1 MRDAE
6 PTLDLEKFRGG
17 RRSSSKRSRKRE
29 IDQKTEKE
37 LLRGYGY
44 QKRLKIQ
51 ILKLSI
57 KLILNEKKKQKKDKK
72 NQMIVPLT

>member
-29 IDQKTEKE
+29 IDQKTGKE
-37 LLRGYGY
+37 LLRGYGN

-57 KLILNEKKKQKKDKK
+57 ELILNEKKKQKKDKK